1 MCRLY
6 LGQGVEREVFKE
18 LFVVHIKD
26 KYNRKKLKSL
36 RIVWD
41 YDMRELNI
49 ENLTSAII
57 QPSFSNIRSLEDGK
71 LPMDVDLLFI
81 DEFYKVPKR
90 IQYKIFKGIEEGK
103 FHSMLI
109 LLDKKVNID
118 KYDDDFLDLLK
129 HYNVKEKT
137 S

>member
-18 LFVVHIKD
+18 LFITHIKD
-26 KYNRKKLKSL
+26 KYSRKKLKSL

-41 YDMRELNI
+41 YDVSKLDI
-49 ENLTSAII
+49 ENLTFSII
-57 QPSFSNIRSLEDGK
+57 EPTFNNIRSLEEGK
-71 LPMDVDLLFI
+71 TPTNVNLLFI
-81 DEFYKVPKR
+81 NEFYKVPKR
-90 IQYKIFKGIEEGK
+90 IQYKIFKSIEEGK

-129 HYNVKEKT
+129 HYNVKAKT
-137 S
+137 L

>member
-41 YDMRELNI
+41 YDMKELNI

-57 QPSFSNIRSLEDGK
+57 QPSFSNIRSLEEGK
-71 LPMDVDLLFI
+71 SPMDVDLLFI

-129 HYNVKEKT
+129 HYNVKAKT

>member
-6 LGQGVEREVFKE
+6 LGQGVEREEFKE
-18 LFVVHIKD
+18 LFVIHIKD
-26 KYNRKKLKSL
+26 KYKRKRIKSL

-41 YDMRELNI
+41 YDVRELDIDSLSFAVI
-49 ENLTSAII
+49 EPDFN
-57 QPSFSNIRSLEDGK
+57 NIRSLEEGK
-71 LPMDVDLLFI
+71 IPTEVDLLFI

-90 IQYKIFKGIEEGK
+90 VQYRIFKYIEEG
-103 FHSMLI
+103 FFNSMVI
-109 LLDKKVNID
+109 LLDKKINID

-129 HYNVKEKT
+129 HYNVKAKT